1 MNAEKTLEILL
12 HGHQLKRTPRTGW
25 LQRGVSPAESV
36 AAHSH
41 GVAFVALVLSRLV
54 DESLDLG
61 RTLAMAALHDLPEAL
76 TTDIPSPSWRYFP
89 PGSKK
94 EAEQGAM
101 TAMLD
106 GSEIGPELMAMWEE
120 MRAAETAEARLVKDA
135 DKLDLF
141 LQALTYEEQTAN
153 RRLHE
158 FWEAEFEFYY
168 PHSQALY
175 DALRVKRASWKD
187 E

>member
-1 MNAEKTLEILL
+1 MNVEKTLELLL
-12 HGHQLKRTPRTGW
+12 HGNQLKRTPRTGW

-41 GVAFVALVLSRLV
+41 GVAFAALVLSRLV

-76 TTDIPSPSWRYFP
+76 TSDIPTPSWRYLP
-89 PGSKK
+89 PGSKG
-94 EAEQGAM
+94 EAEQSAM
-101 TAMLD
+101 RAVLE
-106 GSEIGPELMAMWEE
+106 GSEIGPELMALWEE

-141 LQALTYEEQTAN
+141 LQALAYEEQTAN
-153 RRLHE
+153 RRLYE
-158 FWEAEFEFYY
+158 FWDAEVEFYY
-168 PHSQALY
+168 PQSQALY
-175 DALRVKRASWKD
+175 EALRARRVSWKD